1 MMQRV
6 VTPLVEDEVSMA
18 LSVLLDEL
26 NVESYE
32 VREDALASMTRAIR
46 KDAKVRNSAL
56 LLLQA
61 KSSIVDTMRMRLV
74 RDVMELY
81 KRGY

>member
-1 MMQRV
+1 MIQRV

-32 VREDALASMTRAIR
+32 VREDALASMTRAIQ

-61 KSSIVDTMRMRLV
+61 KSSIVDTMRIRLV